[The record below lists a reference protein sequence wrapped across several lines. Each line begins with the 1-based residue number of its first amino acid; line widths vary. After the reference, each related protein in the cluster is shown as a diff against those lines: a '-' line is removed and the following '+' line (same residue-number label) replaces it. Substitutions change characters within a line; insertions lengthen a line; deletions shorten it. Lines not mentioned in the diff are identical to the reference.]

1 MKKIIFIGAI
11 NKHNLPRG
19 GEEYKN
25 QLLTSLLKNE
35 FNVTI
40 IDTHNW
46 KKNPA
51 IILKMLF
58 QLLLVKHERIVLSA
72 SSHSIYKLLKL
83 LHFFPSLPQ
92 KIVYFVIGGYMPSA
106 IYSGVFKKK
115 YYSNIR
121 KIVVEG
127 NLLLKQLS
135 MSGIEKN
142 VQVIPNFKRFN
153 LESHKVISN
162 SQDHI
167 FRFVFL
173 SRIHPD
179 KGIYEIMKASEILH
193 NTYGA
198 DKITVT
204 FYGNLE
210 KSEESHFKD
219 KMKHPFY
226 YGGELDFM
234 RNEQHAYNE
243 LSTFDCMLFPTYWA
257 GEGFPGVLIDAFIAG
272 IPVIATDWNMNKEV
286 LTDGEDAIIIPI
298 KDAQALAHAMFQLIQ
313 SRPKLSLMKQ
323 NSSKKANQ
331 FHINQVRQ
339 HILNAVLQ

>member
-1 MKKIIFIGAI
+1 MKKIVFIGAI
-11 NKHNLPRG
+11 NKQNLPRG

-25 QLLTSLLKNE
+25 QLLASLLNKE
-35 FNVTI
+35 FKVTF

-51 IILKMLF
+51 IILRMLF
-58 QLLLVKHERIVLSA
+58 QLLFVKHDKIVLSA

-83 LHFFPSLPQ
+83 IHLFPYLPQ
-92 KIVYFVIGGYMPSA
+92 KIVYFVIGGYLPSA

-115 YYSNIR
+115 YYTNIR

-127 NLLLKQLS
+127 NLLSKQLS

-142 VQVIPNFKRFN
+142 VQVIPNFKMFN
-153 LESHKVISN
+153 MESPKVLSDSPDQN
-162 SQDHI
+162 

-179 KGIYEIMKASEILH
+179 KGIYEIMKASEILQ
-193 NTYGA
+193 NTHGNNTFS
-198 DKITVT
+198 IT
-204 FYGNLE
+204 FFGNLE
-210 KSEESHFKD
+210 KSEESHFIE

-234 RNEQHAYNE
+234 RNELQAYKE
-243 LSTFDCMLFPTYWA
+243 LASYDCMLFPTYWA

-272 IPVIATDWNMNKEV
+272 IPVIATDWNMNNEV
-286 LTDGEDAIIIPI
+286 LTNGEDAIIIPI
-298 KDAQALAHAMFQLIQ
+298 KDAQALAHAMFQLIENRQ
-313 SRPKLSLMKQ
+313 KLALMKQ
-323 NSSKKANQ
+323 NSRKKANQ
-331 FHINQVRQ
+331 FHVNQVRHQ
-339 HILNAVLQ
+339 ILNAILQ